1 MSTLLAALK
10 TERGRHVA
18 GAVFLAGF
26 SAMFLFC
33 GYEFIRSPAES
44 IFIDRFGAARKP
56 YAIACVPF
64 MMAAMIYGYGRL
76 LSAVGAKKAMAV
88 SMLSSAAFFL
98 LAWLLL
104 GRAGKWLAFLLLVF
118 KESYVVIIS
127 EQYWSFVNSV
137 LRDEEGKV
145 FNGPVAGLGALG
157 SLIGGWL
164 LGRYAVGLGTEQFVL
179 FAALIILPAAAF
191 FWIGYNNAGEPKPSE
206 DEAGGKKGHL
216 HLSILAENRTVLFIA
231 FIIVSAQVV
240 ATTLDFRWTQLVQ
253 DFIPL
258 KDERTA
264 YFGRFW
270 MNVNIFSFSMQFLA
284 TPLLL
289 RYIPRRGI
297 LTAIPAVH
305 VVTCLLLLLYPSLG
319 VAAAALL
326 LFKGMDYSIF
336 RASKETLYIPFSYD
350 TRYRAKQI
358 ADAFTYRFA
367 KGLTATFASGLK
379 AIGSIAP
386 GFYPALGAVF
396 SVAWLAMSFPLTAD
410 RKEKAQGST
419 G

>member
-18 GAVFLAGF
+18 GAVFLAGL

-44 IFIDRFGAARKP
+44 IFIEQFGAGAKP

-64 MMAAMIYGYGRL
+64 MMAAMIYGYGFL
-76 LSAVGAKKAMAV
+76 LSRVGARKAMVA
-88 SMLSSAAFFL
+88 SMLGSSAFMF
-98 LAWLLL
+98 LAWLGL
-104 GRAGKWLAFLLLVF
+104 GVAGRWLTFLLLVF
-118 KESYVVIIS
+118 KESYVVIIA
-127 EQYWSFVNSV
+127 EQYWSFINSV
-137 LRDEEGKV
+137 LKDEEGKV

-157 SLIGGWL
+157 SIIGGKL
-164 LGRYAVGLGTEQFVL
+164 LEHFAVSMGTKIFLAFAGLL
-179 FAALIILPAAAF
+179 ILPAAAL
-191 FWIGYNNAGEPKPSE
+191 FWIGYNNAGEPKPAAE
-206 DEAGGKKGHL
+206 EAGGKKGHL

-231 FIIVSAQVV
+231 FVIFCTQVV
-240 ATTLDFRWTQLVQ
+240 ATALDFRWTLMVQ
-253 DFIPL
+253 DYMPL
-258 KDERTA
+258 TDARTSYMA
-264 YFGRFW
+264 GFW
-270 MNVNIFSFSMQFLA
+270 TNVNIFSFSMQFLL

-305 VVTCLLLLLYPSLG
+305 IVTCLLLFAFPSLRLAS
-319 VAAAALL
+319 VAFL

-350 TRYRAKQI
+350 TRYRAKQV

-367 KGLTATFASGLK
+367 KGLTAAAISALK
-379 AIGSIAP
+379 TLLGSIAP
-386 GFYPALGAVF
+386 GFYPALGVIF
-396 SVAWLAMSFPLTAD
+396 SGAWLVMSFPLTAD
-410 RKEKAQGST
+410 RAQPEVK
-419 G
+419 